1 MKTTVVQTKEQ
12 LTVFSAIRGFNRK
25 FDRSRRRRILDA
37 IGLAFPLIAFL
48 PFRDVTDVIVP
59 WFYVVTFVIWSP
71 GACMRFFRNTR
82 SLTEM
87 AYGSSQRVWV
97 FITRFLG
104 IAFLLAVAIFGY
116 SLLYAGYLCIA
127 YVCDTWLY
135 ALIGL
140 SV

>member
-1 MKTTVVQTKEQ
+1 METTVVQTKEQ
-12 LTVFSAIRGFNRK
+12 LTVFSVIRGFNRRYDRDRRK
-25 FDRSRRRRILDA
+25 RIFDV
-37 IGLAFPLIAFL
+37 IGLALPLIAFL

-59 WFYVVTFVIWSP
+59 WFYLVTFVIWSP
-71 GACMRFFRNTR
+71 GACIRFFRNTR
-82 SLTEM
+82 SIVEL
-87 AYGSSQRVWV
+87 AHGFRQQVWV

-116 SLLYAGYLCIA
+116 SLLYVGYMLIA